1 MKILIYSTTL
11 DGKPIETAGQ
21 AIEGEN
27 ALELARIMASQTPFT
42 ADGTTEDYIAGVLVQ
57 IGEKRQQ
64 CSPEEFL
71 SILARRRL
79 IEFLPDDAFIESEPE
94 ERRINECAD
103 KQV

>member
-21 AIEGEN
+21 VIEGEN
-27 ALELARIMASQTPFT
+27 ALELSRIMASQTPFT
-42 ADGTTEDYIAGVLVQ
+42 ADGTTEEYMAGVLAQ
-57 IGEKRQQ
+57 IGEKPRA

-79 IEFLPDDAFIESEPE
+79 IEFLPDDAYVESEPG
-94 ERRINECAD
+94 ERRGSECAD